1 MKIISVRKGF
11 TADHSSTSYEFLAID
26 EPLNQEEINKVSSLS
41 SRANPDN
48 RAVKFAYNGDFNDL
62 PGGWWPLMEKH
73 YDILYSESYDWW
85 LFAVAFS
92 DSENQQEISRYAF
105 DGLEDL
111 GVNIDIIED
120 RIIVSF
126 SCVLEYG
133 EAYEIL
139 DSNTN
144 NYGYKN
150 KEYELEDYLNDDPLF
165 QLLSDIR
172 NQLMDRDYRVF
183 DVFWHEYGEPLYSQE
198 EIEEL
203 DLPYSNEFDYDSL
216 PDNLQY
222 LSRILRRV

>member
-26 EPLNQEEINKVSSLS
+26 KPLNQEEINNVSSLS

-48 RAVKFAYNGDFNDL
+48 RNVRFTYNGDFYDL
-62 PGGWWPLMEKH
+62 PGGWWPLLEKH
-73 YDILYSESYDWW
+73 YDIMYSESYDWW
-85 LFAVAFS
+85 LFAVAFP

-111 GVNIDIIED
+111 GVNIDIIEG

-126 SCVLEYG
+126 NCVLEYG
-133 EAYEIL
+133 EAYKIL
-139 DSNTN
+139 YSNTN

-150 KEYELEDYLNDDPLF
+150 KEYELEDYLNDDPLL
-165 QLLSDIR
+165 QLLADIR
-172 NQLMDRDYRVF
+172 SQLMDGNYRVF
-183 DVFWHEYGEPLYSQE
+183 DIFWHEYGEPLYSQE

-203 DLPYSNEFDYDSL
+203 ELPYTNESDYDSL
-216 PDNLQY
+216 PNNLQY